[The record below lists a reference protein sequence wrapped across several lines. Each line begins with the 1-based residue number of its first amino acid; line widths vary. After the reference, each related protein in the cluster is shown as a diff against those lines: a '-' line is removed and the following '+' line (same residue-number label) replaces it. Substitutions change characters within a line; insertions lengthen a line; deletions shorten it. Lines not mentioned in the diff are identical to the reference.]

1 MTNPFT
7 IQPLKKDNLFQKLLK
22 TKSPNNALIEL
33 NNLLASK
40 PISAISIGD
49 INRIESEYSLS
60 LSRNYK
66 KELIGIY
73 TNLLKFYLNDSILS
87 DQEKGDLRSIKTLFN
102 LIETDVKD
110 VHLELTADIYR
121 IKLETVLKEDNL
133 TDSKASFLDS
143 IIKNLELPEEISLK
157 ITEEIKTKNLTDKW
171 KEITSDDRLSPDEV
185 KEFESLSRN
194 LNITIQMSEASKEAT
209 EKMKY
214 LWTLENSEIPKI
226 EVDLNLAS
234 KEVCYYTSKV
244 EWYEYRKITKRIDY
258 HGPSL
263 SIPVF
268 KGLKYKVGSISP
280 KSISKDEIK
289 LIDSGQLFVTN
300 SKVIFVGTIGNK
312 SIPLSKLL
320 FIESID
326 NGVVLNKETG
336 TSPIIKVSGEFEW
349 LTLMLILNRLIK
361 KD

>member
-1 MTNPFT
+1 MANPFT
-7 IQPLKKDNLFQKLLK
+7 IIPLKKDNLFQKILK

-49 INRIESEYSLS
+49 INGIESEYSIS

-87 DQEKGDLRSIKTLFN
+87 DQEKEDLRSIKTLFN
-102 LIETDVKD
+102 LIETDVKN

-121 IKLETVLKEDNL
+121 NKLENVLKEDNL

-171 KEITSDDRLSPDEV
+171 KEITSDDRLSPDEI

-214 LWTLENSEIPKI
+214 LWLIENSEIPKI

-234 KEVCYYTSKV
+234 KEVCYYTSNV
-244 EWYEYRKITKRIDY
+244 EWYEYRKVTKRIDY

-263 SIPVF
+263 SIPIF

-280 KSISKDEIK
+280 RSISNDEIK

-312 SIPLSKLL
+312 TIPLSKLL

>member
-73 TNLLKFYLNDSILS
+73 NTNLLKFYLNDSILS

-157 ITEEIKTKNLTDKW
+157 ITEEIKTKNLTDK
-171 KEITSDDRLSPDEV
+171 
-185 KEFESLSRN
+185 
-194 LNITIQMSEASKEAT
+194 
-209 EKMKY
+209 
-214 LWTLENSEIPKI
+214 
-226 EVDLNLAS
+226 
-234 KEVCYYTSKV
+234 
-244 EWYEYRKITKRIDY
+244 
-258 HGPSL
+258 
-263 SIPVF
+263 
-268 KGLKYKVGSISP
+268 
-280 KSISKDEIK
+280 
-289 LIDSGQLFVTN
+289 
-300 SKVIFVGTIGNK
+300 
-312 SIPLSKLL
+312 
-320 FIESID
+320 
-326 NGVVLNKETG
+326 
-336 TSPIIKVSGEFEW
+336 
-349 LTLMLILNRLIK
+349 
-361 KD
+361 